1 MIPPEEQSVF
11 TRNSPGMDEAYRVAV
26 KDSVFRDTPFTEDD
40 FPDDRILE
48 FGSRAEAED
57 RISTRN
63 QSGPC
68 LGQLRLRSP
77 HPEDSTGVDAY
88 LVYRAAVGLGD
99 TVEDRQTEVAVGGYG
114 LRSGTLLL
122 DEATQDLLTFAYAS
136 GDYAVL
142 VSHAATGDPK
152 EIVTLPLDTLDDYRA
167 SGRYHGI
174 DVV

>member
-1 MIPPEEQSVF
+1 
-11 TRNSPGMDEAYRVAV
+11 MDDTYRVAV
-26 KDSVFRDTPFTEDD
+26 KDSVFQDTPFTEDD
-40 FPDDRILE
+40 FPEDRVLM

-57 RISTRN
+57 RISARN
-63 QSGPC
+63 QSVPC

-77 HPEDSTGVDAY
+77 HPGDDAGVNAY
-88 LVYRAAVGLGD
+88 LVFRAADGLGD

-152 EIVTLPLDTLDDYRA
+152 EIVTLPLETFGDYRA

>member
-1 MIPPEEQSVF
+1 MLEAVTESAGAQFHPLIPPEEQSVF
-11 TRNSPGMDEAYRVAV
+11 TRN
-26 KDSVFRDTPFTEDD
+26 
-40 FPDDRILE
+40 
-48 FGSRAEAED
+48 
-57 RISTRN
+57 
-63 QSGPC
+63 
-68 LGQLRLRSP
+68 
-77 HPEDSTGVDAY
+77 TGVDAY

-152 EIVTLPLDTLDDYRA
+152 EIVTLPLDRLDDYRA
-167 SGRYHGI
+167 SGHYHGI